1 MNWRCTTENEPPKSG
16 IFFPSSS
23 PLLVG
28 GACAFRIFF
37 HLPFRHLS
45 TIKKE
50 GTTFVL
56 WSIQKS
62 LLRSIMFIFTSGSSF
77 YVKKAGHVLFQRQIG
92 PLFRSS
98 GIERTNSTRVL
109 LLCVCAMFCFI
120 STWCHSQMDW
130 SKIYRL
136 LCLCL
141 VCTLKRSGW
150 STSHAPEEYLFY
162 GGCYFIERTV
172 QVLLLKYMYRERKN
186 KKTMYI
192 YTNNG
197 NNSVCRVGVKFRVC
211 GCDIQ
216 KSDPINRHKKKKKN
230 KKFDMK
236 GDQFHSS
243 RNWEGERKI
252 GFTMNN
258 TSAGSKIPAADGEE
272 KKQTH
277 TKFVFFWCVSG
288 WNQKFWLT
296 DQGL

>member
-16 IFFPSSS
+16 IFFPSTS

-45 TIKKE
+45 TIKKVG

-150 STSHAPEEYLFY
+150 STSHAPEEFFFY

-172 QVLLLKYMYRERKN
+172 QVLLLKYMYREEKT
-186 KKTMYI
+186 KKQCT
-192 YTNNG
+192 YTQITG
-197 NNSVCRVGVKFRVC
+197 ITVCAGMGWNSVCADATFKKA
-211 GCDIQ
+211 IQ
-216 KSDPINRHKKKKKN
+216 
-230 KKFDMK
+230 
-236 GDQFHSS
+236 
-243 RNWEGERKI
+243 
-252 GFTMNN
+252 
-258 TSAGSKIPAADGEE
+258 
-272 KKQTH
+272 
-277 TKFVFFWCVSG
+277 
-288 WNQKFWLT
+288 
-296 DQGL
+296 